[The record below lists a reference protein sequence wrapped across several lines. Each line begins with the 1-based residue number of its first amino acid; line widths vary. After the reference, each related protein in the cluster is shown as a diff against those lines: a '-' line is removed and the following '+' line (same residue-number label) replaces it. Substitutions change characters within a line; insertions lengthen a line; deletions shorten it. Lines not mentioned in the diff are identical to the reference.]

1 MNTKA
6 KQEKWV
12 IKLDSV
18 GMHHGIGP
26 EGKPFVAKTCGS
38 TSNSYD
44 TATIIVRACNAYD
57 DLVAALSLAELAMN
71 RSAGTG
77 AVYPGELKELLPK
90 IRAALAKTD
99 TWESLGRD
107 IVEIEPDQSGA

>member
-44 TATIIVRACNAYD
+44 TATIIVRACSSVD
-57 DLVAALSLAELAMN
+57 DLVEALENFREWHSNNFGDFTPEINAQLVCLDNAAE
-71 RSAGTG
+71 
-77 AVYPGELKELLPK
+77 
-90 IRAALAKTD
+90 AALAKTK
-99 TWESLGRD
+99 S
-107 IVEIEPDQSGA
+107 

>member
-44 TATIIVRACNAYD
+44 TATLIVRACNAHD
-57 DLVAALSLAELAMN
+57 DLVAALETWERFFDEMPKGQFGKISCNIGLMN
-71 RSAGTG
+71 DGFIKMRTT
-77 AVYPGELKELLPK
+77 
-90 IRAALAKTD
+90 LAKAK
-99 TWESLGRD
+99 G
-107 IVEIEPDQSGA
+107 